1 MAIGAVL
8 LTNEYL
14 WEKKLVRGEASRKL
28 AHILIG
34 SFIAAWPIYMSW
46 HEIRIALVAAF
57 LSAVIVRK
65 LVLFRSIF
73 DVKRR
78 SYGDIAAPLI
88 IIIAAILE
96 PTKTIFAVAVLHVA
110 FADGMAA
117 LIGSRFGR
125 KTAYNIMKQKKTLVG
140 TATFYICSMIIMT
153 TAAIFKP
160 TIDVPTIGMYIGV
173 IPVLATLIENISPN
187 GLDNVFVPG
196 AVIALLLV
204 V

>member
-14 WEKKLVRGEASRKL
+14 WQKKLVRGEASRKL

-34 SFIAAWPIYMSW
+34 SFIATWPMYMSW
-46 HEIRIALVAAF
+46 HEIRIALVIGF
-57 LSAVIVRK
+57 VSAVVVRK
-65 LVLFRSIF
+65 LVLFPSIF

-78 SYGDIAAPLI
+78 TYGDIAAPLI
-88 IIIAAILE
+88 IIIAAMLE
-96 PTKTIFAVAVLHVA
+96 PTRTIFAVAVLHVA

-125 KTAYNIMKQKKTLVG
+125 KKAYNIMKQKKTVIG
-140 TATFYICSMIIMT
+140 TLTFYVCSMIIMT

-160 TIDVPTIGMYIGV
+160 TIDIPTTLVYIGV
-173 IPVLATLIENISPN
+173 IPILATYIENISPN
-187 GLDNVFVPG
+187 GLDNIFVPG
-196 AVIALLLV
+196 VVITLLLFF
-204 V
+204 